1 MRAAIAINSRSRTQ
15 STLKVGRQPS
25 LARRPCRGASLPNAA
40 GFPRRWTSS
49 AVSTNNVE
57 PEIDGCLL
65 EPLQIRLTSNGS
77 SSKSERW
84 DMKRICMII
93 AALALFLAPMRAM
106 AQDKLVISVWGGSW
120 RDMVDNLIGKK
131 FTAATGV
138 PVEYITGGTIDRL
151 NKEKLAKG
159 NPESDITF
167 TTSHVGWLY
176 ANDGLYETLDLTK
189 VPNAANLV
197 EQARISPYH
206 IGTWA
211 YVYTIGYRPDLF
223 KGVAFESWADLWKPE
238 LKGKLAAP
246 DFDPS
251 HLIVVSAILSGGDAA
266 TWEKGQAK
274 LKELKPNFKAFYTN
288 DANSQQLIA
297 NGETPVQ
304 VILSMNA
311 HYMAGEGVPIQLVI
325 PKEGAVLGIDTVAIM
340 KGSKRAELAYKFIN
354 IALDPQVQAEV
365 AQFKK
370 GSPVVLNAK
379 LDPAVA
385 KLPGV
390 FTSVE
395 QWNKQAIIIDHK
407 LRAEKTAEWR
417 KWFAEN
423 IMN

>member
-1 MRAAIAINSRSRTQ
+1 
-15 STLKVGRQPS
+15 
-25 LARRPCRGASLPNAA
+25 
-40 GFPRRWTSS
+40 
-49 AVSTNNVE
+49 
-57 PEIDGCLL
+57 
-65 EPLQIRLTSNGS
+65 
-77 SSKSERW
+77 
-84 DMKRICMII
+84 MKRICMAL
-93 AALALFLAPMRAM
+93 AALALFLALFLAPMQAS
-106 AQDKLVISVWGGSW
+106 AQDKLVVSVWGGSW

-176 ANDGLYETLDLTK
+176 ANDGLYEQLDLAK
-189 VPNAANLV
+189 VPNAKNLV
-197 EQARISPYH
+197 AQARISPYH

-211 YVYTIGYRPDLF
+211 YVYTIGYRPDLI
-223 KGVAFESWADLWKPE
+223 KGMAFESWADLWRAE
-238 LKGKLAAP
+238 VKGKLAAP

-251 HLIVVSAILSGGDAA
+251 HLIVAAALLSGGDAA

-274 LKELKPNFKAFYTN
+274 LKALKPSFKAFYTN

-311 HYMAGEGVPIQLVI
+311 HYMAGEGVPIELVI

-340 KGSKRAELAYKFIN
+340 KGSKKAELAYKFIN
-354 IALDPQVQAEV
+354 VALDPQVQAEV
-365 AQFKK
+365 AKLKK
-370 GSPVVLNAK
+370 GSPVVLDAK
-379 LDPAVA
+379 LDPAIA

-390 FTSVE
+390 FTSAD

>member
-1 MRAAIAINSRSRTQ
+1 MKR
-15 STLKVGRQPS
+15 LS
-25 LARRPCRGASLPNAA
+25 LALG
-40 GFPRRWTSS
+40 
-49 AVSTNNVE
+49 
-57 PEIDGCLL
+57 
-65 EPLQIRLTSNGS
+65 
-77 SSKSERW
+77 
-84 DMKRICMII
+84 
-93 AALALFLAPMRAM
+93 ALALLLTSIPAT
-106 AQDKLVISVWGGSW
+106 AQDKLVVSIWGGSW
-120 RDMVDNLIGKK
+120 RDMAANIIGKK
-131 FTAATGV
+131 FTAETGV

-176 ANDGLYETLDLTK
+176 ANDGLYEQLDLAK
-189 VPNAANLV
+189 VPNARHLV
-197 EQARISPYH
+197 EQAKISPYH

-211 YVYTIGYRPDLF
+211 YVYTIGYRPDLL
-223 KGVAFESWADLWKPE
+223 KGVGFESWADLWKPE
-238 LKGKLAAP
+238 IKGKLAAP

-251 HLIVVSAILSGGDAA
+251 HLIAVAAMLSGGDAA
-266 TWEKGQAK
+266 TWEKGQTK
-274 LKELKPNFKAFYTN
+274 LKALKPSFKAYYTN

-340 KGSKRAELAYKFIN
+340 KGSKKADLAYKYIN

-365 AQFKK
+365 AKFKK
-370 GSPVVLNAK
+370 GSPVVLDAK
-379 LDPAVA
+379 VDADIA

-390 FTSVE
+390 FTTAD

-417 KWFAEN
+417 KWFTEN
-423 IMN
+423 IIN

>member
-1 MRAAIAINSRSRTQ
+1 
-15 STLKVGRQPS
+15 
-25 LARRPCRGASLPNAA
+25 
-40 GFPRRWTSS
+40 
-49 AVSTNNVE
+49 
-57 PEIDGCLL
+57 
-65 EPLQIRLTSNGS
+65 
-77 SSKSERW
+77 
-84 DMKRICMII
+84 MKRICT
-93 AALALFLAPMRAM
+93 ALGALALFSGLLLAPIEAT
-106 AQDKLVISVWGGSW
+106 AQDKLVVSVWGGSW
-120 RDMVDNLIGKK
+120 RDMVANIIGKK
-131 FTAATGV
+131 FTAETGV

-176 ANDGLYETLDLTK
+176 ANDGLYDALDLNK
-189 VPNAANLV
+189 VPNARNLV
-197 EQARISPYH
+197 AQAKISPYH

-211 YVYTIGYRPDLF
+211 YVYTIGYRPDLL
-223 KGVAFESWADLWKPE
+223 KGVAFESWADLWRPE
-238 LKGKLAAP
+238 VKGKLAAP

-251 HLIVVSAILSGGDAA
+251 HLIVVAAMLSGGDAA
-266 TWEKGQAK
+266 SWEKGQAR
-274 LKELKPNFKAFYTN
+274 LRELKPSFKAFYTN

-297 NGETPVQ
+297 NGETPLQ

-311 HYMAGEGVPIQLVI
+311 HFMAGEGVPIQLVI

-340 KGSKRAELAYKFIN
+340 KGSKKAELAHKFIN
-354 IALDPQVQAEV
+354 MALDPQVQAEV
-365 AQFKK
+365 ATFKK
-370 GSPVVLNAK
+370 GSPVVLDAK
-379 LDPAVA
+379 VDPAIA

-390 FTSVE
+390 FTTVD